1 MFLQTGENV
10 KTEAGSLLEIF
21 GESGRIVP
29 LSGRRTEFCRELF
42 ERIEKEDD
50 PFRQKLLV
58 LYLLSTISAFAKGKD
73 VETRPVPAYVT
84 EALAYI
90 EKHYGEK
97 ILAEDLAKRL
107 HIGRTT
113 LMTAFKKYTGT
124 ALNAY
129 LVRYRLKIA
138 RELLRQGASVQETAE
153 RCGFGDSGS
162 LIRSFKKYF
171 GTTPGKFSPDGGL

>member
-29 LSGRRTEFCRELF
+29 LSGRRTEFCRELI

-113 LMTAFKKYTGT
+113 LMTAFKKHTGT

-129 LVRYRLKIA
+129 LVSYRLKMA
-138 RELLRQGASVQETAE
+138 TELIRQGVSVQETAE

-162 LIRSFKKYF
+162 LIRSFKKQF
-171 GTTPGKFSPDGGL
+171 GTTPGRLLSGGGL